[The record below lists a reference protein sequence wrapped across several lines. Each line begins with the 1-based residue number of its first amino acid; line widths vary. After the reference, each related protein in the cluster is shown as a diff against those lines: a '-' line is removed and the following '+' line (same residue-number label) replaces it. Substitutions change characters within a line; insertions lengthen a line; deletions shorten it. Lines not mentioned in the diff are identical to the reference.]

1 MGLNMKKFILKGNN
15 SQFVDDVDVEFVIPD
30 HHTLE
35 QVLEQFTLFLKASG
49 YVFDGYCDILEHDD
63 LK

>member
-1 MGLNMKKFILKGNN
+1 MKKFIIKDPVGTF
-15 SQFVDDVDVEFVIPD
+15 QPDDVDVEFIVPS
-30 HHTLE
+30 HHNLE

-49 YVFDGYCDILEHDD
+49 FYFHGYCDIIDYDD

>member
-1 MGLNMKKFILKGNN
+1 MKKFIIKDREGIHMP
-15 SQFVDDVDVEFVIPD
+15 DDVEVEFIVPS
-30 HHTLE
+30 HHNLE

-49 YVFDGYCDILEHDD
+49 FHFDGYCDILDYDD

>member
-1 MGLNMKKFILKGNN
+1 MKRFIIKDPPGTYKP
-15 SQFVDDVDVEFVIPD
+15 DDVDVEFVVPS
-30 HHTLE
+30 HHNLE

-49 YVFDGYCDILEHDD
+49 FYFDGFCDIIDYDD